1 MITIKSPQEIETMR
15 QAGKILKRI
24 FDKLRRYISA
34 GLSTQEID
42 NYAAKLILNENVS
55 AAFKGYKGFPACVC
69 TSINEEV
76 VHGIPS
82 ERQIKLGDIISLDL
96 GIGYKG
102 YFVDSAITM
111 PVSEIDSR
119 LEKLVKVTEECLY
132 QGIKQARINKRLGD
146 ISSEVQ
152 KHAEANG
159 YSVVRQFVGHGI
171 GRNLQEE
178 PEVPNYGEPNQGID
192 LKEGMVLAIEPMI
205 NMGSWEVEILEN
217 GWTVRTKDKLPS
229 AHFEHTVAITQKG
242 PEVLT

>member
-1 MITIKSPQEIETMR
+1 MR